1 MLEASQQMAPTTRFR
16 RVADFVR
23 EVADEWVEDGVLVH
37 GAALAFYTFFSL
49 APLLVLAIAVA
60 GLAFGR
66 SAAQGE
72 IVAQIQ
78 DAVGAEAAH
87 AVQNMLTQAS
97 QPASGITAT
106 VISLLTMFFG
116 ASGVFGQLQS
126 SLNTIWR
133 VKPKKLSAVRGA
145 VQRRATSFGMV
156 LAIGLLLLLSLVV
169 SSVVAG
175 VRERLQADA
184 PTLAGLLPSMNLLVS
199 FVTMTLLFA
208 LIYKVLPA
216 IHLAW
221 RDVWIGSGVTAVL
234 FLLGQSVITLY
245 LSHVITHS
253 VYGAAGSLIFVLL
266 WIYYS
271 AQVVLIGAEFTEV
284 YSRHFGSRLAEG
296 PRQDKDKPKGD
307 GAG

>member
-1 MLEASQQMAPTTRFR
+1 MVDASKQEAKETSLTRI
-16 RVADFVR
+16 VDFIR
-23 EVADEWVEDGVLVH
+23 EVSDEWSEDGVLAH

-60 GLAFGR
+60 GFAFGR

-72 IVAQIQ
+72 IVAKIQ
-78 DAVGAEAAH
+78 DSVGSEAAH

-97 QPASGITAT
+97 RPASGITAT
-106 VISLLTMFFG
+106 VVSLLTMFFG

-126 SLNTIWR
+126 SLNTIWG
-133 VKPKKLSAVRGA
+133 VKPEKHSAVRSA
-145 VQRRATSFGMV
+145 LQRRATSFGMV
-156 LAIGLLLLLSLVV
+156 LAIGLFLLMTLVV
-169 SSVVAG
+169 SG
-175 VRERLQADA
+175 VEAALQEKLQEYV
-184 PTLAGLLPSMNLLVS
+184 PTLASILPSMNLLVS
-199 FVTMTLLFA
+199 FVTMTALFA

-245 LSHVITHS
+245 LAHARTLSI
-253 VYGAAGSLIFVLL
+253 YGAAGSLILIL
-266 WIYYS
+266 SWIYYS

-284 YSRHFGSRLAEG
+284 YSRHFGSRRAEG
-296 PRQDKDKPKGD
+296 RRKDRLQAAALQG
-307 GAG
+307 

>member
-1 MLEASQQMAPTTRFR
+1 MVDARKPQETSLTRI
-16 RVADFVR
+16 VDFIR
-23 EVADEWVEDGVLVH
+23 EVSDEWVDDGVLAH

-60 GLAFGR
+60 GFAFDR

-78 DAVGAEAAH
+78 EAVGADAAH

-97 QPASGITAT
+97 RPAAGITAT
-106 VISLLTMFFG
+106 VVSLLTMFFG

-126 SLNTIWR
+126 SLNMIWG
-133 VKPKKLSAVRGA
+133 VKPKKQSAVRGA
-145 VQRRATSFGMV
+145 LQRRATSFGMV

-169 SSVVAG
+169 SAVVSG
-175 VRERLQADA
+175 LREKIQEYA
-184 PTLAGLLPSMNLLVS
+184 PTLGTILPSMNLLVS
-199 FVTMTLLFA
+199 FVTMTALFA

-216 IHLAW
+216 IRLAW

-245 LSHVITHS
+245 LAHATTLSI
-253 VYGAAGSLIFVLL
+253 YGAAGSLILL
-266 WIYYS
+266 LSWIYYS

-284 YSRHFGSRLAEG
+284 YSRHFGSRRAEG
-296 PRQDKDKPKGD
+296 RRKDRLE
-307 GAG
+307 AAALRS